1 MSPPTTV
8 LHKEAIQNAID
19 EVCASNGG
27 SWRRAQK
34 EHLSKVRRLTGSP
47 LAEETLMRDGFSD
60 DPLFYGLVLEQ
71 DTEISGVAIFFVE
84 FSTWEG
90 RVLFLKRLVVPSK
103 DMRVPVLRMLAQIAL
118 LLQCVR
124 LVWQVQ
130 FVLVC
135 CIFRVFQER
144 SSSAFLSSNTTA
156 LVGIGEY
163 IQGYRSLYMGRIID
177 IENV

>member
-1 MSPPTTV
+1 MSPPTTI
-8 LHKEAIQNAID
+8 LHTEAIQKAID

-27 SWRRAQK
+27 TWKRAQK
-34 EHLSKVRRLTGSP
+34 EHLAQVRRLTGSS
-47 LAEETLMRDGFSD
+47 LSEEILMRDGFSGN
-60 DPLFYGLVLEQ
+60 PLFYGLVLQQ
-71 DTEISGVAIFFVE
+71 DTEICGVAIFFVE

-135 CIFRVFQER
+135 CILYV
-144 SSSAFLSSNTTA
+144 SGVSHLLSCRLLIHNST
-156 LVGIGEY
+156 
-163 IQGYRSLYMGRIID
+163 R
-177 IENV
+177 